1 MQLQLT
7 LPDDIVVGLKIP
19 PEKIKDEI
27 LKEIAFL
34 FYAQGKASMGVARR
48 ISGLSK
54 RDFIDELARRK
65 IPRHYSEKDFEKEKL
80 LYNNKGGKKNGT
92 IDKPLNKFTVGTT

>member
-27 LKEIAFL
+27 LKEIALL

-48 ISGLSK
+48 ICGLSK
-54 RDFIDELARRK
+54 RDFIDELAKRK
-65 IPRHYSEKDFEKEKL
+65 IPRHYSEKDFQTDL
-80 LYNNKGGKKNGT
+80 KN
-92 IDKPLNKFTVGTT
+92 